1 MAVHTGAVVV
11 GYDGSTEGGAAVDWA
26 AAEASRRGKSLVVL
40 HAAAYMQPSV
50 AIAGAAGWL
59 PEVAEEAAQKV
70 AQEGAERAR
79 KSATGITVEAKADL
93 RGAPAAMQALSKEAA
108 VVVVGNRGLGRV
120 GGVLLGSVAFAVS
133 AHANSPVVVVRG
145 KSEQLPGPSRPIVVG
160 IDGSESS
167 NGALDRAADF
177 AAETGAELRVA
188 IAWEAP
194 PADPWSNAYL
204 VNTNAHE
211 DAIREERQAAT
222 ALAEQAADRVSSRQP
237 GLVVQQLVQEGQPEH
252 VLAEASSDAGLVVVG
267 ARGRGDLASLLLG
280 SVSRGVIHRSE
291 CPVEIV
297 R

>member
-1 MAVHTGAVVV
+1 MYGETRRQGRLNMAVHTGAVVV
-11 GYDGSTEGGAAVDWA
+11 GYDGSSEGGAAVDWA
-26 AAEASRRGKSLVVL
+26 AAEASRRGKPLVVL

-93 RGAPAAMQALSKEAA
+93 RGAPAAMQELSNEAA
-108 VVVVGNRGLGRV
+108 LVVVGNRGFGRV
-120 GGVLLGSVAFAVS
+120 KGVLLGSVAFAVS

-145 KSEQLPGPSRPIVVG
+145 EADSLPGPSRPIVVG
-160 IDGSESS
+160 VDGSAGS
-167 NGALDRAADF
+167 NVAVDHAANV
-177 AAETGAELRVA
+177 AAQVGAELHVVA
-188 IAWEAP
+188 AWEP
-194 PADPWSNAYL
+194 PQPHPWSTSEYR
-204 VNTNAHE
+204 T
-211 DAIREERQAAT
+211 AAEF
-222 ALAEQAADRVSSRQP
+222 AEQAAEGVSIQHP
-237 GLVVQQLVQEGQPEH
+237 GLVVQQSVPEGRPEL
-252 VLAEASSDAGLVVVG
+252 VLAEASSEAGLVVVG

-291 CPVEIV
+291 CPVEII